1 MGIADFIHEH
11 WLFLAIVLGMLMCII
26 IAYVIYVIRNRRPIE
41 QPTPPSSPSHVTQG
55 EVAISLQDLINL
67 EAPHYSDDT
76 DLFDQK
82 VDPDSEEEE
91 MVIPMT
97 HIIEK
102 TDVLQAEDSPVHEPP
117 LPLSEASEK
126 RIKQKVQKA
135 DLGPYHVLFRKADRQ
150 WFVKREGSDKV
161 LRVLPSQRE
170 AIAFATIKALT
181 QNESFIIHNQ
191 DGSIKKR

>member
-1 MGIADFIHEH
+1 MGIADFIREH
-11 WLFLAIVLGMLMCII
+11 WLFLAIVFGMLMCII
-26 IAYVIYVIRNRRPIE
+26 IVYVIYVIKNHRPFE
-41 QPTPPSSPSHVTQG
+41 QPTPPSTPSKVTQG
-55 EVAISLQDLINL
+55 EPAISLQDLIDL

-76 DLFDQK
+76 ELFDHK
-82 VDPDSEEEE
+82 VETNSDEEGTG
-91 MVIPMT
+91 IAMT

-102 TDVLQAEDSPVHEPP
+102 TEVPQMEDNLVHEPTTP
-117 LPLSEASEK
+117 ISEESLTREK
-126 RIKQKVQKA
+126 PKIQKA
-135 DLGPYHVLFRKADRQ
+135 DLGPYHVLFRKEDRQ